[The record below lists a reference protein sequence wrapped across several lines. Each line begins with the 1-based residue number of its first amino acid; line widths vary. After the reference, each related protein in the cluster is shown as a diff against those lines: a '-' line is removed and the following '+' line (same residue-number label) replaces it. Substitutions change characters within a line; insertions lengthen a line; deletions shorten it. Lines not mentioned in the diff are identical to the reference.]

1 MVLTI
6 KRAAIYGSAGVLL
19 VAYLA
24 VANSAPPQDRDVA
37 PHRAALRSTASADA
51 IARDMQTEAARLQ
64 ERLRTAP
71 VPPSSPRNPFA
82 FGAADRSLRS
92 SDVAHATVAD
102 TPDLAPAPSI
112 PALSL
117 IGMAEDTASKGTV
130 RRTAVVAGD
139 GDAIY
144 FVAEGDVLIGR
155 YRVTRIGADAIE
167 LQDLI
172 TQGYRRLAMK

>member
-6 KRAAIYGSAGVLL
+6 KRAVIYGSAGVLL

-82 FGAADRSLRS
+82 FGADRSLRS
-92 SDVAHATVAD
+92 RDVARATVAD

-117 IGMAEDTASKGTV
+117 IGMAEDTTSKGVV
-130 RRTAVVAGD
+130 RRTAVVSGD

-144 FVAEGDVLIGR
+144 FVAEGDVVIGR